1 MMMVDDDLEMYV
13 AIGKWYKKEKEA
25 KKIRDTIEQLEEE
38 FQLWKDNL
46 YRSAELEEEI
56 ERYREK
62 YRKLRAEAQAMWR
75 ECVERGYLD
84 AL

>member
-1 MMMVDDDLEMYV
+1 MVDDDLEMYV
-13 AIGKWYKKEKEA
+13 AVGKWYLKEKEC
-25 KKIRDTIEQLEEE
+25 KKIKDTIEQLEEE

-46 YRSAELEEEI
+46 LKSAELEEEI
-56 ERYREK
+56 EKYREK

-75 ECVERGYLD
+75 ECVEKGYLD